1 MTYKITAGDLE
12 KLLYAEENTVES
24 VLQNVALIL
33 ATRKGSIPQYREFG
47 VDYSALDLPVPEAKM
62 MLIAPIREAI
72 EEWEPRVQ
80 VKGITYV
87 TQPNSPQVLIP
98 VVEVEANV

>member
-12 KLLYAEENTVES
+12 KLRYAEENTVEA
-24 VLQNVALIL
+24 VLQSVAIIL
-33 ATRKGSIPQYREFG
+33 ATRKGSIPQYRDFG

-62 MLIAPIREAI
+62 MLIGPIREAI
-72 EEWEPRVQ
+72 EEWEPRAQ

-87 TQPNSPQVLIP
+87 TQGNTPHVLIP
-98 VVEVEANV
+98 VVEVEVNV